1 MHVVLIVTLEK
12 DEVTVTEASGSVTV
26 VIKKIG
32 TSERPVSVRVITKP
46 GTATG

>member
-1 MHVVLIVTLEK
+1 MHVVLIVALEN
-12 DEVTVTEASGSVTV
+12 DEVTVTEGSRRVDI

-46 GTATG
+46 GTAIG